1 MVSQG
6 YANKVGDVKQ
16 SPSNTVLCGYTWEI
30 SRESVGYN
38 IYNIKQYIYNV
49 YDIYIYID
57 PIIHGF

>member
-30 SRESVGYN
+30 SRESVGYT
-38 IYNIKQYIYNV
+38 IYNIKKYIYIC
-49 YDIYIYID
+49 IYIYLYHIY
-57 PIIHGF
+57 I